1 VPEVGLRFNVVL
13 IFAVFTIVLHNG
25 ENPLNCTAASSTL
38 VGSKLTSQAIQEI
51 GAHAKIIAARKGDKY
66 TMVPLPASH
75 VPRLDHPEV
84 DTRFQNFFV
93 APQTVSKKL
102 GKMRTDSV
110 LLTAIKLPSTDPNPS
125 NCRQTDSADRSGH
138 LIDFVRQS

>member
-1 VPEVGLRFNVVL
+1 MPKVGLRFDVVL

-51 GAHAKIIAARKGDKY
+51 GAHTKIIAARKGDKCS
-66 TMVPLPASH
+66 MVPLPASH
-75 VPRLDHPEV
+75 VLRLDHPAV

-93 APQTVSKKL
+93 ARRRFQKKTSRKCAQTLCFSL
-102 GKMRTDSV
+102 
-110 LLTAIKLPSTDPNPS
+110 PS
-125 NCRQTDSADRSGH
+125 NCHQWTQIQATAGKRTQQTEAA
-138 LIDFVRQS
+138 I